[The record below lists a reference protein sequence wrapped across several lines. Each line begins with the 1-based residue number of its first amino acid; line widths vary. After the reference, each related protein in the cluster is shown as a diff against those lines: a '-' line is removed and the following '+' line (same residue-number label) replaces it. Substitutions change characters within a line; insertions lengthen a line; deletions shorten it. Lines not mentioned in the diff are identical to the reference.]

1 MEMTC
6 SREGTEGS
14 LKEAGL
20 EKRVRTKYGLND
32 DVEESGRACGD
43 CSKERVEG
51 RGGGC
56 REISFHDYIESTLE
70 YNCLG

>member
-20 EKRVRTKYGLND
+20 EKRVRTKYDLND
-32 DVEESGRACGD
+32 DVEVLLLFFFC
-43 CSKERVEG
+43 K
-51 RGGGC
+51 
-56 REISFHDYIESTLE
+56 ISNYQFPF
-70 YNCLG
+70 